1 MCGNISCLRLPKI
14 KFLLAVALLI
24 TLLLI
29 RLCIPISILTL
40 LRIALL
46 SITLLLAISSKL
58 VSIPCGLWQQLLLLV
73 TPKQPC

>member
-1 MCGNISCLRLPKI
+1 MCGNISCLRLPI
-14 KFLLAVALLI
+14 RKFLLAVALL
-24 TLLLI
+24 LN

-46 SITLLLAISSKL
+46 SITLLLAISSNL

-73 TPKQPC
+73 TAKQPC